1 MKTSVRGATHAWE
14 STVGAAARDRN
25 NNFVFYLKLLSPAVP
40 AVSDAFRRHSTA
52 AAVLIM

>member
-25 NNFVFYLKLLSPAVP
+25 NNFVFYLKLLCRPCQMRL
-40 AVSDAFRRHSTA
+40 DATA
-52 AAVLIM
+52 LPRLF